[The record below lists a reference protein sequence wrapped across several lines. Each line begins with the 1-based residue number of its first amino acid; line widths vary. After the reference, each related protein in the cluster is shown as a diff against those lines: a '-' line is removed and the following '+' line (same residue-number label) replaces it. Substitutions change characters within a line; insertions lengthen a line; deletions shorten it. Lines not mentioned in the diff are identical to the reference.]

1 MLSWDQT
8 PALSPMRC
16 CRAWVEIN
24 LSALAH
30 NVQQIKALLPQSTDL
45 MTVVK
50 ADAYG
55 HGAITVAQTALAS
68 GATWLGVAT
77 VPEGIELRQAGL
89 DAPILVM
96 GAVNDP
102 EEVKAIAHWRLQPTI
117 VNPKQALV
125 FSETLAAQSRTF
137 ENQSS
142 VQSSIQSSKSIPVH
156 LKLDTGM
163 SRLGFSWTQA
173 VEFARFVQQLPQLE
187 IVSVYS
193 HLATAD
199 SPDPAVMRQQQ
210 ARFEEAIA
218 ALKVAKLLPP
228 RLHLANSAA
237 TLATAT
243 GAHPTFH
250 YDMVRVGLCTYGLYP
265 APHLQPVADL
275 RPVLEVKA
283 RITHIKSIEAGAGV
297 SYSHKFVAPKPLK
310 IATVGIGYAD
320 GVPRILSNQM
330 EVIVNNQR
338 VRQIGAITMDQL
350 MLDVSNLEQVQEGDV
365 VTLLGQAGEHK
376 ISVDHWAEKAGTI
389 SWEILCGFKHRLP
402 RIQSS
407 RQPIE
412 PLAVTTSNHK
422 QSLTQSRQL
431 EAANSKPPLTHH
443 SAQ

>member
-1 MLSWDQT
+1 MLSWDKT

-30 NVQQIKALLPQSTDL
+30 NVRQIKALVPEGTDV

-55 HGAITVAQTALAS
+55 HGAIAIARTALAS

-96 GAVNDP
+96 GAVSDP
-102 EEVKAIAHWRLQPTI
+102 EEIAAIARWQLQPTI

-125 FSETLAAQSRTF
+125 FSETLAANPTSP
-137 ENQSS
+137 
-142 VQSSIQSSKSIPVH
+142 SIPVH

-163 SRLGFSWTQA
+163 SRLGFSWPRA
-173 VEFARFVQQLPQLE
+173 VELARFVQQLPHLE
-187 IVSVYS
+187 TVSVYS

-199 SPDPAVMRQQQ
+199 SPDSTVMNQQHG
-210 ARFEEAIA
+210 RFRAAIA
-218 ALKVAKLLPP
+218 ALKNESLLPP

-237 TLATAT
+237 TLAIAT
-243 GAHPTFH
+243 EASPSLH

-265 APHLQPVADL
+265 APHLQHTISL

-283 RITHIKSIEAGAGV
+283 RITHLKDIETGAGV
-297 SYSHKFVAPKPLK
+297 SYSHQFVAQQPMK
-310 IATVGIGYAD
+310 IAIVGIGYAD
-320 GVPRILSNQM
+320 GVPRILSNKM
-330 EVIVNNQR
+330 EAVVHHQR
-338 VRQIGAITMDQL
+338 IRQIGAITMDQL
-350 MLDVSNLEQVQEGDV
+350 MLDVSNLSQVQEGDI
-365 VTLLGQAGEHK
+365 VTLLGQSGGHTLSA
-376 ISVDHWAEKAGTI
+376 DQWAEMAGTI

-402 RIQSS
+402 RIQSDV
-407 RQPIE
+407 
-412 PLAVTTSNHK
+412 PLADTVQMPQDRLKSNPADLK
-422 QSLTQSRQL
+422 SVR
-431 EAANSKPPLTHH
+431 
-443 SAQ
+443 